1 VVVPHGQLQVRNALI
16 SFYSCPFVYADLH
29 AFPVIA
35 GSSCIGMISEGT
47 VDQSNQIFLD
57 NDKVDMGALRLPCVA
72 TFLGGIM
79 VVPPFFSPTFP
90 PPYDAN
96 AGYVLTCVAYPQSDV
111 TIEVDIEAEYY
122 DGVGGGAI

>member
-1 VVVPHGQLQVRNALI
+1 
-16 SFYSCPFVYADLH
+16 LH
-29 AFPVIA
+29 AVPVIA

-57 NDKVDMGALRLPCVA
+57 NDKVDMGALRLPCVV
-72 TFLGGIM
+72 TFLGCIM
-79 VVPPFFSPTFP
+79 VVPPFSQTLP